1 MKLTVPSFYFDFHC
15 IASRCTDSCCIG
27 WEIDIDPSTAA
38 YYRQRAQKNDS
49 FAARLKQ
56 NIDFSQTPHFL
67 LTPQERCPFLN
78 EQNLCDLILHLGEEH
93 LCEICDQHPR
103 FHEWFG
109 SYKESGLGLCCE
121 EAVRLL
127 ISDASPLHFVH
138 TEIEEAPDD
147 APFDPQLLQ
156 LLLLLRERFFAVLH
170 DRAKPLSQ
178 RFCTLLCLADQAQEA
193 IDFGDI
199 EALEQLTK
207 DSCVPLPEPSK
218 EQPYKVL
225 DAILS
230 FSQTLEPIDPLWPQR
245 LQTLQNQLPK
255 LLSKKYSPSRPHEYE
270 HLCVYLLY
278 RYLLKAARDGELLSR
293 IKAAVLFSLLVLVLE
308 METAADF
315 SPSQQIIN
323 IKALS
328 KELEYSDENW
338 DALLEQSWNH
348 PAFSCQN
355 LCSLS
360 ISLL

>member
-1 MKLTVPSFYFDFHC
+1 MKLTLPSFYFNFHC
-15 IASRCTDSCCIG
+15 IASQCTDNCCIG
-27 WEIDIDPSTAA
+27 WEIDIDPSTADFYQLRA
-38 YYRQRAQKNDS
+38 RQNDLLAS
-49 FAARLKQ
+49 RLRQ
-56 NIDFSQTPHFL
+56 NIDPSPTPHFR
-67 LTPQERCPFLN
+67 LTAQERCPFLN
-78 EQNLCDLILHLGEEH
+78 DQNLCDLILQLGEEH
-93 LCEICDQHPR
+93 LCEICAQHPR

-109 SYKESGLGLCCE
+109 DYKESGLGLCCE

-127 ISDASPLHFVH
+127 ISDASPLNFVQ

-147 APFDPQLLQ
+147 TPFDPQLLD
-156 LLLLLRERFFAVLH
+156 LLLLLRNRFFALLQN
-170 DRAKPLSQ
+170 RTKPLAH
-178 RFCTLLCLADQAQEA
+178 RLCTLLSLAEQAQEA

-207 DSCVPLPEPSK
+207 DSSAPLPEPSK
-218 EQPYKVL
+218 EQPYKIL

-230 FSQTLEPIDPLWPQR
+230 FLQTLEPIDPLWPQR
-245 LQTLQNQLPK
+245 LQSLRQQLPK

-293 IKAAVLFSLLVLVLE
+293 VKAAVLFSLLVLMLE
-308 METAADF
+308 METADDF
-315 SPSQQIIN
+315 SLSQQIIN

-338 DALLEQSWNH
+338 DALLEQNWQS
-348 PAFSCQN
+348 PALSIQS
-355 LCSLS
+355 LCSLA